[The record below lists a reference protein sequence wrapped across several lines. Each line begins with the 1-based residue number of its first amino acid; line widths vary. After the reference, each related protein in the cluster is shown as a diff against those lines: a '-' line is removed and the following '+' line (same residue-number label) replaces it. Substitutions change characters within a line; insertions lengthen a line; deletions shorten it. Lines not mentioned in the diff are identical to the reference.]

1 LVLVAPDATGY
12 KRLQIKEATILNP
25 IHPGIWIREN
35 VLPRGM
41 SVTDAAKALG
51 VGRQALSSL
60 LNGKAA
66 LSADMAI
73 RLERAFGAD
82 RADRNQLLR
91 LQSEYEG
98 GKASEQHRAVPVMG
112 YGPSITTVRAR
123 HIEGW
128 ADRNLEARSQF
139 AALVR
144 RLVTSTASSLSLV
157 DFPAYDNA
165 ERPGWD
171 GEVDAGVAT
180 PWVPLGK
187 SGWELGCNADPA
199 RKADSDFAQR
209 LASVPADVRAETSF
223 VFVTPRNWPKKKEW
237 EQKKAALQQWKSV
250 RALDASDLE
259 QWIEQSLPGQV
270 WMAEKLAIPTEGF
283 RTLEKCWEDWSSSG
297 SPRLTPTIFKTSI
310 ADTQATIRQWL
321 DNSPNRP
328 FVVAADSKDEA
339 LAFLACAMGDL
350 RKAAVTQSDL
360 PLVFDDVD
368 ALRKA
373 TQSSFPIIPIV
384 TNEVAERELGSICHR
399 LHCITVRP
407 RNAVDSEAHILLNLL
422 RSDDMVA
429 ALQDAGMEEEG
440 ARRLAQETGG
450 SPTILR
456 RRLSAIDAIRKP
468 SWANDHKIARTL
480 VPMALVGAWHTSS
493 EADQKI
499 VSQAANRD
507 FGQIEEDLTALLKLD
522 DAPLWSVG
530 TYRGVASKID
540 VLFAIKDYVVRHDLD
555 RFFELAHLVLS
566 ERDPALDLPEDQRW
580 AAGMYRK
587 VRDHSAVIRAGIE
600 ESLVLLAVYGNA
612 LFQERLGYDVNS
624 AVVILIRK
632 LLTPLTLEKLLSH
645 NRELSTYAEA
655 APEEFLAILRK
666 DLDSSCPAAFEILKP
681 VEASALGGCPRSG
694 LLWALEA
701 LAWNADRLP
710 QVAEIL
716 ARLSTKAI
724 DDNWQNKPLNSLKSI
739 FRSWLPQ
746 TAASVEQRLSA
757 LKLINRKYPE
767 VGWQLCVDQFEPYSR
782 VGDFSCRPKWR
793 TDASGH
799 GYSVTNRE
807 NSLFISQCVE
817 LALDWPSHTENT
829 LGDLVERLQQL
840 SEEHQAKLWERI
852 DEWASKTNDEQAKAK
867 LREKIR
873 RFALTRTS
881 RLKGLSTSTLTRVKA
896 ALSSLEPTDV
906 VIRHGWLFADTWIEE
921 SRDELEDETYN
932 HEERQLRIKAQRLV
946 ALEKIWRDQ
955 GFEGLARLL
964 ECSGACF
971 DIGVLMKSI
980 VPQKAGA
987 ARILLAALKHPAE
1000 SFRMDAFVSGFLAAS
1015 EEREVEFLA
1024 QEMKKKA
1031 TAEQIARFSVCLPF
1045 KPHSWRLLDAWGEEF
1060 AQQYWTTV
1068 QNTWSRHDEKDIN
1081 EIIDRLLA
1089 AERPLVAF
1097 ATAQFDWAHVETSRL
1112 KRLLQATATTAPK
1125 QADRHRLRQ
1134 HEVEE
1139 AFQELD
1145 RRAGVSIEEKANL
1158 EFLYIEVLHD
1168 AHEYR
1173 IPNLERQVSTSP
1185 ELFAHAVGLT
1195 YKRKHPGEDP
1205 PEWKIEDP
1213 ERLKSVAT
1221 ATYHLLRGIR
1231 RIPGTNS
1238 TGAIDATELIA
1249 WIAGVR
1255 ALCGQHGR
1263 EEMGDQ
1269 CIGQLLSRCG
1279 PDPDGTWPCR
1289 AVCEALEAYPF
1300 EHIARGFSIG
1310 KYNQRGVVWRG
1321 EGGQQERDLA
1331 AQYKLW
1337 AERRSYEFPFAASI
1351 LQGIVSSY
1359 EREGAYHDSD
1369 AKVRRRVGY

>member
-1 LVLVAPDATGY
+1 M
-12 KRLQIKEATILNP
+12 KP

-35 VLPRGM
+35 VMPKGM
-41 SVTDAAKALG
+41 SVTGAAKALG

-66 LSADMAI
+66 LSTDMAM

-82 RADRNQLLR
+82 RSHLLG
-91 LQSEYEG
+91 LQTEHDG
-98 GKASEQHRAVPVMG
+98 GIVSEQHRAVPIKG
-112 YGPSITTVRAR
+112 YVPSITAIRAR
-123 HIEGW
+123 DIEGW
-128 ADRNLEARSQF
+128 ADRNIEARSHF
-139 AALVR
+139 AALLR
-144 RLVTSTASSLSLV
+144 RLVTSTTSSLSSV
-157 DFPAYDNA
+157 DFPAHDNA

-171 GEVDAGVAT
+171 GEVDTGVAT

-187 SGWELGCNADPA
+187 SGWELGCNADPG
-199 RKADSDFAQR
+199 RKADADFAQR
-209 LASVPADVRAETSF
+209 LASVPADVRAATGF

-259 QWIEQSLPGQV
+259 QWLEQSLPGQV
-270 WMAEKLAIPTEGF
+270 WMAEKLALATEGF

-297 SPRLTPTIFKTSI
+297 NPRLTPAIFKTGI
-310 ADTQATIRQWL
+310 ADSQVTLRNWL
-321 DNSPNRP
+321 ESSPNRP
-328 FVVAADSKDEA
+328 FVVAADSKEEA
-339 LAFLACAMGDL
+339 LAFLACAMEDL
-350 RKAAVTQSDL
+350 RRAAVTQTDL
-360 PLVFDDVD
+360 PLVFDDAS

-373 TQSSFPIIPIV
+373 TQSSLPIIPIV
-384 TNEVAERELGSICHR
+384 TNEVAERELGPICHR

-407 RNAVDSEAHILLNLL
+407 RNAVDSEAHISLNLL
-422 RSDDMVA
+422 RYDDMVA
-429 ALQDAGMEEEG
+429 ALQDVGVDEEQ
-440 ARRLAQETGG
+440 ARRLTQETGG

-468 SWANDHKIARTL
+468 SWANDHKVARSL

-499 VSQAANRD
+499 ISQAAARD

-530 TYRGVASKID
+530 SYRGVASKID

-555 RFFELAHLVLS
+555 RFFELACFVLS

-612 LFQERLGYDVNS
+612 LFQARLGYDVNA
-624 AVVILIRK
+624 AVVVLIRK

-666 DLDSSCPAAFEILKP
+666 DLRSNCPAAIEILKP
-681 VEASALGGCPRSG
+681 VESSALGGCPRSG
-694 LLWALEA
+694 LLWALEV
-701 LAWNADRLP
+701 LAWKADRLP
-710 QVAEIL
+710 QVTEIL
-716 ARLSTKAI
+716 AQLSTKAI
-724 DDNWQNKPLNSLKSI
+724 DDNWQNKPLNSLKSV

-746 TAASVEQRLSA
+746 TAASVEHRLSA
-757 LKLINRKYPE
+757 LKLINRKFPE

-799 GYSVTNRE
+799 GYSVTNRD
-807 NSLFISQCVE
+807 NFLFISQCVE
-817 LALDWPSHTENT
+817 FALDWPLHTENT

-840 SEEHQAKLWERI
+840 SDEHQAKLWERI
-852 DEWASKTNDEQAKAK
+852 DAWASKTNDEQAKAK

-881 RLKGLSTSTLTRVKA
+881 RLRGLSTATLKRVKTT
-896 ALSSLEPTDV
+896 LSSLEPTDV
-906 VIRHGWLFADTWIEE
+906 VLRHAWLFADTWIEE
-921 SRDELEDETYN
+921 SRDELEDEGYN
-932 HEERQLRIKAQRLV
+932 HEERQLRIKAQRL
-946 ALEKIWRDQ
+946 ATLEEIWRGQ
-955 GFEGLARLL
+955 GFKGLARLL
-964 ECSGACF
+964 EGSGACF

-980 VPQKAGA
+980 VSQKGA
-987 ARILLAALKHPAE
+987 ARIILASLKHSAESFKMDSFVGGLLAA
-1000 SFRMDAFVSGFLAAS
+1000 SQ
-1015 EEREVEFLA
+1015 EREVEFLA
-1024 QEMKKKA
+1024 QEVKEKA
-1031 TAEQIARFSVCLPF
+1031 NPDQVARFSVSLPF
-1045 KPHSWRLLDAWGEEF
+1045 KPHSWKLLDAWGERV
-1060 AQQYWTTV
+1060 AQLYWETV
-1068 QNTWSRHDEKDIN
+1068 QNTWSRHAAEDIN

-1097 ATAQFDWAHVETSRL
+1097 ATARFNWAHVETSRL

-1125 QADRHRLRQ
+1125 QTHPHRLRQ

-1139 AFQELD
+1139 AFKELD
-1145 RRAGVSIEEKANL
+1145 RRPGVTVEEKASL
-1158 EFLYIEVLHD
+1158 EFLYIEVLDD

-1195 YKRKHPGEDP
+1195 YKRDRPGEDP

-1213 ERLKSVAT
+1213 ERLNSVAT

-1238 TGAIDATELIA
+1238 AGAIDATELIA
-1249 WIAGVR
+1249 WIADVR
-1255 ALCGQHGR
+1255 ALCGRYGR

-1279 PDPDGTWPCR
+1279 PDQDGTWPCR
-1289 AVCEALEAYPF
+1289 AVCEALEAFPL
-1300 EHIARGFSIG
+1300 EHIAKGFAIG

-1337 AERRSYEFPFAASI
+1337 AEKRSYEFPFAASI
-1351 LQGIVSSY
+1351 LQGIAASY
-1359 EREGAYHDSD
+1359 EREGDYHDSD